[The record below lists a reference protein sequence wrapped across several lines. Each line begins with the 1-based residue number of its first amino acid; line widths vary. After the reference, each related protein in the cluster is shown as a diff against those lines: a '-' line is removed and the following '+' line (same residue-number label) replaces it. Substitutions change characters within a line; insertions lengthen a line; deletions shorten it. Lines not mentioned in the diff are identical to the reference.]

1 MSSYL
6 AYGGSGPDQIDPFD
20 AADRNVWRK
29 AEYLGRYLFAAD
41 FLRPHK
47 PGLVADIS
55 SGRGY
60 GSAELADVAEEVI
73 GVDGCTGLVE
83 AARQSFQTDKMHF
96 LCKNLDEEDLC
107 PEIREGSAAA
117 VVSFETI
124 EHLLDPFRTVSQF
137 SKILQ
142 PGGFFICSVP
152 NVLSESGDSSGLPRN
167 KSHKQWF
174 NFKSLKRLV
183 QQNDMQVIYRLGQS
197 WSKSL
202 FRREQQLVN
211 SKRLAGRLGDE
222 PAMHSSKMIRW
233 LSYVA
238 AYPTVEDVDGS
249 YSIIIVARKEDGKIN
264 L

>member
-41 FLRPHK
+41 FLRPHR

-60 GSAELADVAEEVI
+60 GSAELADVAEKVI
-73 GVDGCTGLVE
+73 GVDGCRDLVQ
-83 AARQSFQTDKMHF
+83 AARLSFQTDKLHF
-96 LCKNLDEEDLC
+96 LCKNLDEEDLF

-124 EHLLDPFRTVSQF
+124 EHLLDPFRAVSQF
-137 SKILQ
+137 SKILK

-211 SKRLAGRLGDE
+211 AKRLTGRLGDE